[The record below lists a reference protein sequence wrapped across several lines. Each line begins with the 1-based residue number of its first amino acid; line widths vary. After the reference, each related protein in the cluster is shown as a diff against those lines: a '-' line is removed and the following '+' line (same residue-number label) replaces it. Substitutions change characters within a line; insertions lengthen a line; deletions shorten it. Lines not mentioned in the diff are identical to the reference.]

1 MQTSCWEVVFFAW
14 VFYKHRT
21 AQAHTQHGIR
31 LKVSQILNAT
41 AVVAWGLHKASR
53 DAIAET
59 IQNNYNTA
67 VHRTATDTLGNS
79 FMTAAAK
86 AWRLTNDIARMGGRS
101 KWNRP
106 KTLPILYNAHGRPV
120 TSTAEKAPTKLD
132 NYASIEAATVV
143 DSDQLIATYDANASV
158 DSCTAP
164 SDIRNVPDSTTV
176 TSLYK
181 WANPNKATSDPIPP
195 DDLQQICRATCPS
208 LTPLLDEMRLPSARS
223 VADEGILVAFE
234 GQETRTQQTHPHDI
248 RFQSGGNPFVSTRKS
263 TTIVLDQSPTNCTA
277 PQFTL
282 CKMGVPR
289 VVRAISQW

>member
-14 VFYKHRT
+14 VFHKHRT

-120 TSTAEKAPTKLD
+120 TSTAEKAQTKLD

-195 DDLQQICRATCPS
+195 PPHPPPMIYNKFA
-208 LTPLLDEMRLPSARS
+208 ERLVPH
-223 VADEGILVAFE
+223 L
-234 GQETRTQQTHPHDI
+234 HP
-248 RFQSGGNPFVSTRKS
+248 F
-263 TTIVLDQSPTNCTA
+263 
-277 PQFTL
+277 
-282 CKMGVPR
+282 
-289 VVRAISQW
+289 